1 MDVRLPEIP
10 GYIVHSRL
18 GTGGMAEV
26 FLATQE
32 SLHRKVAVK
41 VLLSA
46 NDEAFNKRF
55 IREGHIV
62 ASLRHPS
69 IITIHDIDKL
79 ADGRYYLAMEYVGGG
94 DLSQRKGEIFHPKRA
109 LDIVRQIATGLA
121 VVHEHGMIHRDVK
134 PANILFRDDGSVV
147 ITDFGI
153 AKALEMDSELTGI
166 GIAIGSP
173 AYSSPEQTQCLPLDA
188 RTDIYS
194 LGVVLQE
201 MLTGVNPFRGPS
213 YTQTVMNHVQ
223 MEPPPLPIHLVAYQ
237 PLLDRM
243 LAKRPDE
250 RFTSCRALL
259 QALDELGNV
268 DVDATRFVPL
278 PSTPP
283 MPAVVTPVAEPA
295 PEPEPERIA
304 EPEPEPEV
312 DPEPTPEFGQAAIA
326 EPEREPEPEIEP
338 EPEPEPEP
346 IVE

>member
-62 ASLRHPS
+62 ASLHHPS

-259 QALDELGNV
+259 QALDELANV

-278 PSTPP
+278 PNTPP
-283 MPAVVTPVAEPA
+283 MPAVVTPVAEPV

-304 EPEPEPEV
+304 EPEPEPEFE
-312 DPEPTPEFGQAAIA
+312 PEAIA
-326 EPEREPEPEIEP
+326 EPERAPEPEVEP
-338 EPEPEPEP
+338 EPEPEPE
-346 IVE
+346 